1 MRAIISGGGT
11 GGHIFPAIAIA
22 DKIMER
28 WPDASIKFIGA
39 QGRME
44 MHRVPAA
51 GYDIEGLWISGLQ
64 RRLTLDNLSWPFKV
78 VSSLVKARSII
89 AKFKPDVVI
98 GVGGYASGPALK
110 AAALAGVPTLIQEQ
124 NSYPGITNKLLAKS
138 ADRICVA
145 YAGMDRWFAA
155 DKTVLTGNPV
165 RSDMI
170 DIRIDRAAAVATFGL
185 DPSKATVLVTGG
197 SLGARTLN
205 QSLAVAVDQI
215 AARADVNI
223 IWQAG
228 KYYIDE
234 YSKSATAA
242 LDHVTVLPF
251 IKDMRAAYAAADL
264 VVCRAGALT
273 ISELAIVGK
282 PSILVPSPNVAEDHQ
297 TKNAMAL
304 VDAGAAMIVRDDV
317 AVQQMV
323 SEMYRLID
331 DEELR
336 KRIVDNI
343 AGFARPQ
350 ATTDIVDEVAQIAK
364 STFTNNGLTAQIS

>member
-28 WPDASIKFIGA
+28 WPDASVKFIGA

-44 MHRVPAA
+44 MQRVPAA

-64 RRLTLDNLSWPFKV
+64 RRLTLDNLSWPIKV

-89 AKFKPDVVI
+89 RKFKPDVVI

-145 YAGMDRWFAA
+145 YDGMERWFPT
-155 DKTVLTGNPV
+155 DKMIITGNPV

-170 DIRIDRAAAVATFGL
+170 DIKIDRGDAIATFGL
-185 DPSKATVLVTGG
+185 DPAKKTVLITGG

-205 QSLAVAVDQI
+205 QSLVSSVDMI
-215 AARADVNI
+215 AARTDINL

-228 KYYIDE
+228 KYYFE
-234 YSKSATAA
+234 QYSQSETAA
-242 LDHVTVLPF
+242 LPHVTILPF
-251 IKDMRAAYAAADL
+251 IQDMRAAYAAADL
-264 VVCRAGALT
+264 VACRAGALT

-282 PSILVPSPNVAEDHQ
+282 ASILVPSPNVAEDHQ

-304 VDAGAAMIVRDDV
+304 VNGGAAVIVRDDH
-317 AVQQMV
+317 AVDQLV
-323 SEMYRLID
+323 PDIYHLID
-331 DEELR
+331 DEDSR
-336 KRIVDNI
+336 RRIADKVLD
-343 AGFARPQ
+343 FARPH
-350 ATTDIVDEVAQIAK
+350 ATADIVEQVAAIARSSFSNSSLTTQI
-364 STFTNNGLTAQIS
+364 L

>member
-155 DKTVLTGNPV
+155 DKTVQTGNPV

-205 QSLAVAVDQI
+205 QSLAGAVDQI

-234 YSKSATAA
+234 YSKSATAG

-331 DEELR
+331 DEEQR
-336 KRIVDNI
+336 RRIVDKI
-343 AGFARPQ
+343 GAFARPQ